1 MKDIDNVVFTD
12 EILEKYKDD
21 SEKITELCKKIDKNK
36 KVQEEYK
43 KFLKGEEK
51 LLHAYEKLEQE
62 NKILK
67 ENAENNDKVVD
78 KVNWENMLLKKENQ
92 KLKDELKNKPDTQI
106 TLQDDKGNKFILI
119 QTERID
125 IQVELNKTIE
135 KLFNNWNKLKEW
147 LKKELGD
154 RINPNK
160 DKWLTGV
167 YDAYRETID
176 KMQELQGSDES
187 GKNQC

>member
-12 EILEKYKDD
+12 EILEKYKAD
-21 SEKITELCKKIDKNK
+21 SEKITEICKKIDKNK

-125 IQVELNKTIE
+125 MQVELNKTIE
-135 KLFNNWNKLKEW
+135 KLFNNWNKLKEYIDIK
-147 LKKELGD
+147 LYNEEYLQKLCGYRIDDEIHMILDIIKK
-154 RINPNK
+154 
-160 DKWLTGV
+160 
-167 YDAYRETID
+167 
-176 KMQELQGSDES
+176 KMQELEGSDSNE
-187 GKNQC
+187 

>member
-62 NKILK
+62 N
-67 ENAENNDKVVD
+67 
-78 KVNWENMLLKKENQ
+78 Q

-135 KLFNNWNKLKEW
+135 KLFNNWNELKEYIDIK
-147 LKKELGD
+147 LYNVEYLQKLCGCRIDDEIHMILDIIKKKMRELEIEKEND
-154 RINPNK
+154 
-160 DKWLTGV
+160 
-167 YDAYRETID
+167 
-176 KMQELQGSDES
+176 
-187 GKNQC
+187 

>member
-1 MKDIDNVVFTD
+1 MNILEQSKNEEFVKEQFIKGRILDDTKDYGRTQFVD
-12 EILEKYKDD
+12 EIYK
-21 SEKITELCKKIDKNK
+21 L
-36 KVQEEYK
+36 Q
-43 KFLKGEEK
+43 
-51 LLHAYEKLEQE
+51 Q
-62 NKILK
+62 
-67 ENAENNDKVVD
+67 
-78 KVNWENMLLKKENQ
+78 ENQ